1 MPAQLTARDLL
12 QVPGRKVPVMTLAAL
27 PALVVGMSATET
39 APQIGGSIALL
50 WLILVPCSLFQA
62 WAAIALPVVAGGFLV
77 FTMLALPFNSAP
89 FVVDFW
95 TSVLLLGLGLPRP
108 QRSS

>member
-50 WLILVPCSLFQA
+50 LIEAGDLAKCIVARARALVA
-62 WAAIALPVVAGGFLV
+62 
-77 FTMLALPFNSAP
+77 T
-89 FVVDFW
+89 
-95 TSVLLLGLGLPRP
+95 R
-108 QRSS
+108 

>member
-27 PALVVGMSATET
+27 PPLVVGMSGTST

-50 WLILVPCSLFQA
+50 WVILVPCSLYRA
-62 WAAIALPVVAGGFLV
+62 WAALALPVVAGGFLV
-77 FTMLALPFNSAP
+77 FTMLALPFNTAP

-95 TSVLLLGLGLPRP
+95 TSVLLLALGLPRP